1 MRDTVSAKDQY
12 LNFIRNIG
20 IIAHIDAGKT
30 TLTERILYYTKK
42 IHRLGEVHEGT
53 ATMDYMP
60 EEQERGI
67 TIASACTSC
76 QWKKHQVNIIDTPG
90 HVDFTIE
97 VERSL
102 RVLDGAVGVFCA
114 VGGVEPQSETVW
126 RQSEHYKVPKIA
138 FVNKMDRVGADFD
151 AVLQDMR
158 DKLQVAPL
166 PLQFP
171 VGQGSA
177 FKGLVDLLSQK
188 FLRFDPESKGA
199 TVVQE
204 EVPEELR
211 EKALSWRER
220 MVEILADTDESILEA
235 YLAGN
240 MPKVQ
245 ELKSSIRQAALDLR
259 LVPVLAG
266 SALKNIGVQ
275 PVMDAVIDYLPS
287 PTQVRPAQGI
297 DPSTHKASFFPVSTS
312 SPLSALVF
320 KIVLDGGRPLT
331 LMRVYSG
338 RMKAGESVYNS
349 TQRIEQRA
357 ARLFVLHASHKLRLD
372 EVRAGEIVAAAG
384 MKGAR
389 TGDTLCRKDNQLV
402 LEQISQYKP
411 VMSLALEPRNA
422 TEEEK
427 LLQALDKMLLE
438 DPTLS
443 LTRDEDTE
451 QIILS
456 GMGELHLEVLLER
469 LKREH
474 KVDLRSGKPQ
484 VVYRETIAQTAEA
497 EDEFHRELGEVMHH
511 GQVRLRVEPR
521 QRQKENRLYWEMDT
535 HGWPHS
541 WVEAVSQAVEDGLQS
556 GVIRGYPVQGVSV
569 AVTGM
574 QRLPDVSSQAGFH
587 MAAGGALKKAL
598 QTASPQ
604 LMEPIMLVE
613 VFVPEDFVGD
623 VVSLLG
629 SKGAKIENMYDRGGG
644 KVVQALTPLRQLFGF
659 ATDLRSATQ
668 GRGNFM
674 MKFDRFDVLE

>member
-1 MRDTVSAKDQY
+1 VSVKESY
-12 LNFIRNIG
+12 LNFIRNVG

-67 TIASACTSC
+67 TITSACTSC
-76 QWKKHQVNIIDTPG
+76 QWNKHQVNIIDTPG

-138 FVNKMDRVGADFD
+138 FVNKLDRVGADFE

-158 DKLQVAPL
+158 DKLQASVL

-171 VGQGSA
+171 VGQGADFS
-177 FKGLVDLLSQK
+177 GLVDILTQK
-188 FLRFDPESKGA
+188 FLRFDPQSKGA
-199 TVVQE
+199 TVIEE
-204 EVPEELR
+204 EVPPEL
-211 EKALSWRER
+211 ESTAATWRER
-220 MVEILADTDESILEA
+220 LLEILADGDESILEA
-235 YLAGN
+235 YLAGEV
-240 MPKVQ
+240 PAVQ
-245 ELKSSIRQAALDLR
+245 DLKAAIRQATLDLR

-275 PVMDAVIDYLPS
+275 PVMNAVVDFLPS
-287 PTQVRPAQGI
+287 PIQVRPAQGL
-297 DPSTHKASFFPVSTS
+297 DPQTHKSRSFPVSTT

-320 KIVLDGGRPLT
+320 KILLDGGRPLT
-331 LMRVYSG
+331 LMRLYSG
-338 RMKAGESVYNS
+338 RVQAGETVFNS
-349 TQRIEQRA
+349 TQQVEQRV
-357 ARLFVLHASHKLRLD
+357 ARLFTLHAGHKTRL
-372 EVRAGEIVAAAG
+372 EEARAGEIVAAAG

-389 TGDTLCRKDNQLV
+389 TGDTLCRKDKQLI

-422 TEEEK
+422 AEEEK
-427 LLQALDKMLLE
+427 LMQALDKMLLE

-456 GMGELHLEVLLER
+456 GMGELHLEVVLER
-469 LKREH
+469 LKREY
-474 KVDLRSGKPQ
+474 KVDLRSGNPQ

-497 EDEFHRELGEVMHH
+497 GDEFHRELGESMHH

-521 QRQKENRLYWEMDT
+521 QRHKENRIYWEMDT
-535 HGWPHS
+535 QGWS
-541 WVEAVSQAVEDGLQS
+541 QTWVQAVNQAVEDGLQS

-574 QRLPDVSSQAGFH
+574 QRLMDVSSQVGFH

-598 QTASPQ
+598 QAAHPV
-604 LMEPIMLVE
+604 LMEPIMQVE

-644 KVVQALTPLRQLFGF
+644 KVIQALTPLRQLFGF